1 MSSHQW
7 VHLLSPITM
16 SSFADISAW
25 SWLIQLFLIVA
36 ALLVAN
42 LIRCNVPLFRRSLL
56 PSALLAGLLILCLKP
71 IGFISNIVDRHV
83 MEIITYHALGLGFV
97 AMALKNKKIKSAT
110 STVKVIETGAVT
122 ASTYIIQGLCGLL
135 ITVPLFL
142 WWNNHDFFYSSG
154 LLLPMG
160 YGQGPGQALNF
171 GVTFSGWASDQGIS
185 FHGSD
190 FGLSIA
196 ATGFIVGSLVGVIYM
211 NVLRRKGKLK
221 VNDGSYVEKYTLEDY
236 ESEGEI
242 PHSESIDKLTVQ
254 LCLVL
259 LVYAL
264 VFLLMFGVQKLNL
277 GNFGVK
283 TLKPLVWGFNFLWG
297 TLLGVLVKWIIGRLR
312 KSNWMQREYINNYTL
327 DRIAGTCFD
336 FMIVAGTAAIDFN
349 NLRSLWIPLIL
360 VCLLG
365 ATVTFWYVL
374 RCCRKL
380 YPGYT
385 YEAFFSMFGMLTGT
399 ASNGMI
405 LLREI
410 DPRFETPAA
419 NNLVLQTIP
428 ALAFGF
434 PVLLLMGFAPQSL
447 TNTMISVGL
456 MVVALALFAIFIF
469 RKPRNKQEKKHSK
482 SLSQ

>member
-1 MSSHQW
+1 M
-7 VHLLSPITM
+7 T
-16 SSFADISAW
+16 SFADLSAW
-25 SWLIQLFLIVA
+25 TWLIQFFIIVV

-42 LIRCNVPLFRRSLL
+42 LVRCNVPLFRRSLL

-71 IGFISNIVDRHV
+71 LGFFSTLVDKHA
-83 MEIITYHALGLGFV
+83 MEIVTYHALGLGFV

-110 STVKVIETGAVT
+110 STIKVVETGAVT
-122 ASTYIIQGLCGLL
+122 ASTYILQGLVGLL
-135 ITVPLFL
+135 VTVPLFL
-142 WWNNHDFFYSSG
+142 FGKELFYASG

-171 GVTFSGWASDQGIS
+171 GITFASWAEGQGLV

-211 NVLRRKGKLK
+211 NILRRRGKLK
-221 VNDGSYVEKYTLEDY
+221 VRQKAAVEHYTLADY
-236 ESEGEI
+236 ESKGEI

-264 VFLLMFGVQKLNL
+264 VFLLMYGVQQLDL
-277 GNFGVK
+277 GQFGVK
-283 TLKPLVWGFNFLWG
+283 TIKPLVWGFNFLWG
-297 TLLGVLVKWIIGRLR
+297 TLIGVLVRLLIGRLR
-312 KSNWMQREYINNYTL
+312 KKKIMQREYINNYML

-336 FMIVAGTAAIDFN
+336 VMIVAGTAAIDFN
-349 NLRSLWIPLIL
+349 NLRGLWLPLIL
-360 VCLLG
+360 VCTIG
-365 ATVTFWYVL
+365 AAVTFFYVL
-374 RCCRKL
+374 LCCRKL
-380 YPGYT
+380 YPD
-385 YEAFFSMFGMLTGT
+385 YEYEGFFSMFGMLTGT

-428 ALAFGF
+428 ALVFGF

-447 TNTMISVGL
+447 SNTLITMGIMVAALLLFGL
-456 MVVALALFAIFIF
+456 FIF
-469 RKPRNKQEKKHSK
+469 RKKKNKTAN
-482 SLSQ
+482 

>member
-1 MSSHQW
+1 
-7 VHLLSPITM
+7 M
-16 SSFADISAW
+16 SSFADISSW
-25 SWLIQLFLIVA
+25 SWIIQLFIIVV
-36 ALLVAN
+36 ALLIAN
-42 LIRCNVPLFRRSLL
+42 LVRCNVPFFRRSLL

-71 IGFISNIVDRHV
+71 IDAISSLVDRRV

-97 AMALKNKKIKSAT
+97 AMALKNKKIKS
-110 STVKVIETGAVT
+110 STTTLKVIETGAVT
-122 ASTYIIQGLCGLL
+122 ASTYIIQGLVGLL

-142 WWNNHDFFYSSG
+142 WWNGTDFFYSAG

-171 GVTFSGWASDQGIS
+171 GVTYSGWAADQGIF

-196 ATGFIVGSLVGVIYM
+196 AMGFIVGSLVGVVYM
-211 NVLRRKGKLK
+211 NILRRKGKLK
-221 VNDGSYVEKYTLEDY
+221 VSDGTYVEHYTLEDY

-254 LCLVL
+254 ICLVL
-259 LVYAL
+259 LVYAF
-264 VFLLMFGVQKLNL
+264 VFLLMLGVQKLDL
-277 GNFGVK
+277 GDFGTK
-283 TLKPLVWGFNFLWG
+283 TLNPLVWGFNFLWG
-297 TLLGVLVKWIIGRLR
+297 TLIGVLIKWIIGRLR
-312 KSNWMQREYINNYTL
+312 KSKLMQREYINNFTL

-349 NLRSLWIPLIL
+349 NLRNLWLPLIV
-360 VCLLG
+360 VCMVG
-365 ATVTFWYVL
+365 AIITFWYVL
-374 RCCRKL
+374 RCCRRL
-380 YPGYT
+380 YPDYT

-434 PVLLLMGFAPQSL
+434 PVLLLVGFAPQSL
-447 TNTMISVGL
+447 QSTFIS
-456 MVVALALFAIFIF
+456 MAIMAVALAIFCLFIF
-469 RKPRNKQEKKHSK
+469 RRHRNK
-482 SLSQ
+482 

>member
-1 MSSHQW
+1 
-7 VHLLSPITM
+7 M
-16 SSFADISAW
+16 SSFADLSAW
-25 SWLIQLFLIVA
+25 AWLIQFFIIVL

-42 LIRCNVPLFRRSLL
+42 LVRCNVPLFRRSLL

-71 IGFISNIVDRHV
+71 WGFFSAMVDKHS

-97 AMALKNKKIKSAT
+97 AMALKNKKIESAT
-110 STVKVIETGAVT
+110 STMKVVETGAVT
-122 ASTYIIQGLCGLL
+122 ASTYIIQGLVGLL
-135 ITVPLFL
+135 ITVPLFI
-142 WWNNHDFFYSSG
+142 WWNRNDFFYASG

-171 GVTFSGWASDQGIS
+171 GITFSGWADGQGLV
-185 FHGSD
+185 FHGAD

-196 ATGFIVGSLVGVIYM
+196 AIGFIVGSLTGVVYM
-211 NVLRRKGKLK
+211 NVLRRRGKLK
-221 VNDGSYVEKYTLEDY
+221 IKEKVSERYTLADY
-236 ESEGEI
+236 ETEGEI

-264 VFLLMFGVQKLNL
+264 VFALMYAIQQLDLGDFGT
-277 GNFGVK
+277 K

-297 TLLGVLVKWIIGRLR
+297 TLFGVLVKWIIGRLR
-312 KSNWMQREYINNYTL
+312 RSNLMQREYINNYTL

-349 NLRSLWIPLIL
+349 NLRGLWLPLIL
-360 VCLLG
+360 VCSIG
-365 ATVTFWYVL
+365 ATVTFFYVL

-380 YPGYT
+380 YPGYE
-385 YEAFFSMFGMLTGT
+385 YEGFFSMFGMLTGT

-447 TNTMISVGL
+447 QNTLITIGIMA
-456 MVVALALFAIFIF
+456 VALLLFCLLIF
-469 RKPRNKQEKKHSK
+469 RKRKTKH
-482 SLSQ
+482 

>member
-1 MSSHQW
+1 
-7 VHLLSPITM
+7 M

-25 SWLIQLFLIVA
+25 SWLIQFFIIVA

-42 LIRCNVPLFRRSLL
+42 LIRCNIPLFRRSLL

-71 IGFISNIVDRHV
+71 IGAFSNLIDRHV
-83 MEIITYHALGLGFV
+83 MEIVTYHALGLGFV

-110 STVKVIETGAVT
+110 STMKVVETGAVT
-122 ASTYIIQGLCGLL
+122 ASTYILQGLAGVL
-135 ITVPLFL
+135 ITVPFFL
-142 WWNNHDFFYSSG
+142 WVNKSDFFYSAG
-154 LLLPMG
+154 MLLPMG

-171 GVTFSGWASDQGIS
+171 GTTFSQWAADQGIT
-185 FHGSD
+185 FHGTD

-196 ATGFIVGSLVGVIYM
+196 AMGFIVGSLVGVIFM
-211 NVLRRKGKLK
+211 NILRRRGKIL
-221 VNDGSYVEKYTLEDY
+221 VGSSGSEQQNAPHVEHYTLEDY

-264 VFLLMFGVQKLNL
+264 VFLLMFGIQQLDL
-277 GNFGVK
+277 GDFGVK

-312 KSNWMQREYINNYTL
+312 KSNLMQREYINNYTL

-349 NLRSLWIPLIL
+349 NLRSLWLPLIL
-360 VCLLG
+360 VCAVG
-365 ATVTFWYVL
+365 AVVTFWYVL
-374 RCCRKL
+374 RCCKRL
-380 YPGYT
+380 YPDYK

-447 TNTMISVGL
+447 TNTLITMGI
-456 MVVALALFAIFIF
+456 MVVALLIFVLLIF
-469 RKPRNKQEKKHSK
+469 RPHKKIK
-482 SLSQ
+482 TN

>member
-1 MSSHQW
+1 M
-7 VHLLSPITM
+7 T
-16 SSFADISAW
+16 SFANLSAW
-25 SWLIQLFLIVA
+25 AWLIQFFLIVV

-42 LIRCNVPLFRRSLL
+42 LVRCNVPLFRRSLL

-71 IGFISNIVDRHV
+71 FDFFSTLVDKQS
-83 MEIITYHALGLGFV
+83 METITYHALGLGFV
-97 AMALKNKKIKSAT
+97 AMALKNKKLKSAT
-110 STVKVIETGAVT
+110 STIKVVETGAVT
-122 ASTYIIQGLCGLL
+122 ASTYILQGLVGLL

-142 WWNNHDFFYSSG
+142 WWKGSDFFYAAG

-171 GVTFSGWASDQGIS
+171 GVTFASWAEGQGLV

-211 NVLRRKGKLK
+211 NILRRRGKLK
-221 VNDGSYVEKYTLEDY
+221 VREKSATEQYTLADY
-236 ESEGEI
+236 ESQGEI
-242 PHSESIDKLTVQ
+242 PHSESIDKMTVQ
-254 LCLVL
+254 LSLVL

-264 VFLLMFGVQKLNL
+264 VFLLMYGIQQLDL

-297 TLLGVLVKWIIGRLR
+297 TLLGVLVRWVIGRLR
-312 KSNWMQREYINNYTL
+312 KRNLMQREYINNYML

-336 FMIVAGTAAIDFN
+336 VMIVAGTAAIDFN
-349 NLRSLWIPLIL
+349 NLRGLWLPLIL
-360 VCLLG
+360 VCALG
-365 ATVTFWYVL
+365 ALVTFFYVL

-380 YPGYT
+380 YPDYQ
-385 YEAFFSMFGMLTGT
+385 YEGFFSMFGMLTGT

-447 TNTMISVGL
+447 TNTLITMGIMVAALLLFGL
-456 MVVALALFAIFIF
+456 FIF
-469 RKPRNKQEKKHSK
+469 RKTKKH
-482 SLSQ
+482 

>member
-1 MSSHQW
+1 M
-7 VHLLSPITM
+7 T
-16 SSFADISAW
+16 SFADLSAW
-25 SWLIQLFLIVA
+25 TWLIQFFIIVV

-42 LIRCNVPLFRRSLL
+42 LVRCNVPRFRRSLL

-71 IGFISNIVDRHV
+71 LGFFSTLVDKHA
-83 MEIITYHALGLGFV
+83 MEIVTYHALGLGFV

-110 STVKVIETGAVT
+110 STIKVVETGAVT
-122 ASTYIIQGLCGLL
+122 ASTYILQGLVGLL
-135 ITVPLFL
+135 VTVPLFL
-142 WWNNHDFFYSSG
+142 FGKELFYASG

-171 GVTFSGWASDQGIS
+171 GVTFASWAEGQGLV

-211 NVLRRKGKLK
+211 NILRRRGKLK
-221 VNDGSYVEKYTLEDY
+221 VRQKAAIEHYTLADY
-236 ESEGEI
+236 ESKGEI

-264 VFLLMFGVQKLNL
+264 VFLLMYGVQQLDL
-277 GNFGVK
+277 GQFGVK
-283 TLKPLVWGFNFLWG
+283 TIKPLVWGFNFLWG
-297 TLLGVLVKWIIGRLR
+297 TLIGVLVRLLIGRLR
-312 KSNWMQREYINNYTL
+312 KKKIMQREYINNYML

-336 FMIVAGTAAIDFN
+336 VMIVAGTAAIDFN
-349 NLRSLWIPLIL
+349 NLRGLWLPLIL
-360 VCLLG
+360 VCTVG
-365 ATVTFWYVL
+365 AAVTFFYVL
-374 RCCRKL
+374 LCCRKL
-380 YPGYT
+380 YPD
-385 YEAFFSMFGMLTGT
+385 YEYEGFFSMFGMLTGT

-428 ALAFGF
+428 ALVFGF

-447 TNTMISVGL
+447 SNTLITMGIMVAALLLFGL
-456 MVVALALFAIFIF
+456 FIF
-469 RKPRNKQEKKHSK
+469 RKKKNKTAN
-482 SLSQ
+482 

>member
-1 MSSHQW
+1 M
-7 VHLLSPITM
+7 T
-16 SSFADISAW
+16 SFADLSAW
-25 SWLIQLFLIVA
+25 TWLIQFFIIVV

-42 LIRCNVPLFRRSLL
+42 LVRCNVPLFRRSLL

-71 IGFISNIVDRHV
+71 LGFFSTLVDKHA
-83 MEIITYHALGLGFV
+83 MEIVTYHALGLGFV

-110 STVKVIETGAVT
+110 STIKVVETGAVT
-122 ASTYIIQGLCGLL
+122 ASTYILQGLVGLL
-135 ITVPLFL
+135 VTVPLFL
-142 WWNNHDFFYSSG
+142 FGKELFYASG

-171 GVTFSGWASDQGIS
+171 GITFASWAEGQGLV

-211 NVLRRKGKLK
+211 NILRRRGKLK
-221 VNDGSYVEKYTLEDY
+221 VRQKAAVEHYTLADY
-236 ESEGEI
+236 ESKGEI

-264 VFLLMFGVQKLNL
+264 VFLLMYGVQQLDL
-277 GNFGVK
+277 GQFGVK
-283 TLKPLVWGFNFLWG
+283 TIKPLVWGFNFLWG
-297 TLLGVLVKWIIGRLR
+297 TLIGVLVRLLIGRLR
-312 KSNWMQREYINNYTL
+312 KKKIMQREYINNYML

-336 FMIVAGTAAIDFN
+336 VMIVAGTAAIDFN
-349 NLRSLWIPLIL
+349 NLRGLWLPLIL
-360 VCLLG
+360 VCTVG
-365 ATVTFWYVL
+365 AAVTFFYVL
-374 RCCRKL
+374 LCCRKL
-380 YPGYT
+380 YPD
-385 YEAFFSMFGMLTGT
+385 YEYEGFFSMFGMLTGT

-428 ALAFGF
+428 ALVFGF

-447 TNTMISVGL
+447 SNTLITMGIMVAALLLFGL
-456 MVVALALFAIFIF
+456 FIF
-469 RKPRNKQEKKHSK
+469 RKKKNKTAN
-482 SLSQ
+482 

>member
-1 MSSHQW
+1 M
-7 VHLLSPITM
+7 T
-16 SSFADISAW
+16 SFADSSAW
-25 SWLIQLFLIVA
+25 AWLIQFFIIVV

-56 PSALLAGLLILCLKP
+56 PTALLAGLLILCLKP
-71 IGFISNIVDRHV
+71 FGFFASLVDKQS
-83 MEIITYHALGLGFV
+83 MEIVTYHALGLGFV

-110 STVKVIETGAVT
+110 TTLKVVETGAVT
-122 ASTYIIQGLCGLL
+122 ASTYILQGLVGLL
-135 ITVPLFL
+135 VTVPMFLLGGKLF
-142 WWNNHDFFYSSG
+142 YASG

-171 GVTFSGWASDQGIS
+171 GVTFSGWAEGQGLA

-196 ATGFIVGSLVGVIYM
+196 ATGFIVGSVVGVIYM
-211 NVLRRKGKLK
+211 NMLRRRGKLK
-221 VNDGSYVEKYTLEDY
+221 VREKAESEHYTLTDY

-264 VFLLMFGVQKLNL
+264 VFVLMWGVQQLDM
-277 GNFGVK
+277 GQFGVK

-297 TLLGVLVKWIIGRLR
+297 TLLGVLVRWIIGRLR
-312 KSNWMQREYINNYTL
+312 KRNLMQREYINNHYL

-349 NLRSLWIPLIL
+349 NLRGLWLPLAL
-360 VCLLG
+360 VCTLG
-365 ATVTFWYVL
+365 AIATFWYVL
-374 RCCRKL
+374 RCCKKL
-380 YPGYT
+380 YPDYQ
-385 YEAFFSMFGMLTGT
+385 YEGFFSMFGMLTGT

-447 TNTMISVGL
+447 GNTLITMGI
-456 MVVALALFAIFIF
+456 MVVVLAAFALFIF
-469 RKPRNKQEKKHSK
+469 RKTKKH
-482 SLSQ
+482 

>member
-1 MSSHQW
+1 M
-7 VHLLSPITM
+7 T
-16 SSFADISAW
+16 SFADLSAW
-25 SWLIQLFLIVA
+25 TWLIQFFIIVV

-42 LIRCNVPLFRRSLL
+42 LVRCNVPLFRRSLL

-71 IGFISNIVDRHV
+71 LGFFSALVDKHA
-83 MEIITYHALGLGFV
+83 MEIVTYHALGLGFV

-110 STVKVIETGAVT
+110 STIKVVETGAVT
-122 ASTYIIQGLCGLL
+122 ASTYILQGLVGLI

-142 WWNNHDFFYSSG
+142 IGKKLFYASG

-171 GVTFSGWASDQGIS
+171 GVTFASWAEGQGLV

-196 ATGFIVGSLVGVIYM
+196 ATGFIVGSIVGVIYM

-221 VNDGSYVEKYTLEDY
+221 VREKAEAEQYTLADY
-236 ESEGEI
+236 ESKGEI

-254 LCLVL
+254 LSLVL
-259 LVYAL
+259 LVYGL
-264 VFLLMFGVQKLNL
+264 VFLLMYGIQQLDL
-277 GNFGVK
+277 GQFGVK

-297 TLLGVLVKWIIGRLR
+297 TLIGVLVRWLIGRLR
-312 KSNWMQREYINNYTL
+312 KSNLMQREYINNFML

-336 FMIVAGTAAIDFN
+336 VMIVAGTAAIDFN
-349 NLRSLWIPLIL
+349 NLRGLWLPLIL
-360 VCLLG
+360 VCTVG
-365 ATVTFWYVL
+365 AVVTFFYVL

-380 YPGYT
+380 YPDYQ
-385 YEAFFSMFGMLTGT
+385 YEGFFSMFGMLTGT

-447 TNTMISVGL
+447 ANTLVTMGI
-456 MVVALALFAIFIF
+456 MVVALLLFGLFIF
-469 RKPRNKQEKKHSK
+469 RRTKKK
-482 SLSQ
+482 

>member
-1 MSSHQW
+1 M
-7 VHLLSPITM
+7 T
-16 SSFADISAW
+16 SFADLSTWA
-25 SWLIQLFLIVA
+25 WLIQFFIIVV

-42 LIRCNVPLFRRSLL
+42 VVRCNVPLFRRSLL
-56 PSALLAGLLILCLKP
+56 PSALLAGLIILCLKP
-71 IGFISNIVDRHV
+71 LDIFNTLVDKHA

-110 STVKVIETGAVT
+110 TTMKVVETGAVT
-122 ASTYIIQGLCGLL
+122 ASTYILQGLVGLAV
-135 ITVPLFL
+135 TVPLFL
-142 WWNNHDFFYSSG
+142 LWKGHDFFYAAG

-171 GVTFSGWASDQGIS
+171 GVTFASWAEGQGLV

-196 ATGFIVGSLVGVIYM
+196 AIGFIVGSLVGVVYM
-211 NVLRRKGKLK
+211 NILRRKGKLK
-221 VNDGSYVEKYTLEDY
+221 ITANAENQANTLADY
-236 ESEGEI
+236 ESNGEI
-242 PHSESIDKLTVQ
+242 PHSESIDKMTVQ
-254 LCLVL
+254 LSLVL
-259 LVYAL
+259 LVYGL
-264 VFLLMFGVQKLNL
+264 VFLLMYGVQQLDL
-277 GNFGVK
+277 GQFGVK

-297 TLLGVLVKWIIGRLR
+297 TLIGVLVRWIIGRLR
-312 KSNWMQREYINNYTL
+312 KTNIMQREYINNHYL

-336 FMIVAGTAAIDFN
+336 VMIVAGTAAIDMG
-349 NLRSLWIPLIL
+349 NLRGLWLPLIL
-360 VCLLG
+360 VCVLG
-365 ATVTFWYVL
+365 AVATFWYVL
-374 RCCRKL
+374 RCCKKL
-380 YPGYT
+380 YPDYQ
-385 YEAFFSMFGMLTGT
+385 YEGFFAMFGMLTGT

-447 TNTMISVGL
+447 TNTLITIGI
-456 MVVALALFAIFIF
+456 MVVALTLFAIFIF
-469 RKPRNKQEKKHSK
+469 RKKKSK
-482 SLSQ
+482 NSK

>member
-1 MSSHQW
+1 
-7 VHLLSPITM
+7 M
-16 SSFADISAW
+16 SSFADLSSWA
-25 SWLIQLFLIVA
+25 WLIQLFLIVV

-42 LIRCNVPLFRRSLL
+42 LVRCNVPLFRRSLL

-71 IGFISNIVDRHV
+71 IGAFSSLVDRHV

-110 STVKVIETGAVT
+110 STIKVVETGAVT

-135 ITVPLFL
+135 LTVPLFL
-142 WWNNHDFFYSSG
+142 WWNNSDFFYSAG

-171 GVTFSGWASDQGIS
+171 GSTFSGWASDQDIA
-185 FHGSD
+185 FHGAD

-196 ATGFIVGSLVGVIYM
+196 AMGFIVGSIVGVVYM
-211 NVLRRKGKLK
+211 NVLRRRGKLK
-221 VNDGSYVEKYTLEDY
+221 IREKAVAERYTLADY

-242 PHSESIDKLTVQ
+242 PHSESIDKFTVQ

-259 LVYAL
+259 LVYAM
-264 VFLLMFGVQKLNL
+264 VFALMYGIQRLDL
-277 GNFGVK
+277 GDFGVK

-297 TLLGVLVKWIIGRLR
+297 TLFGVLVKWIIGRLR
-312 KSNWMQREYINNYTL
+312 KSNLMQREYINNYTL

-349 NLRSLWIPLIL
+349 NLRSLWLPLIL
-360 VCLLG
+360 VCILG
-365 ATVTFWYVL
+365 AVVTFWYVL
-374 RCCRKL
+374 RCCRRL
-380 YPGYT
+380 YPDYT

-447 TNTMISVGL
+447 NNTMISVGL
-456 MVVALALFAIFIF
+456 MLLALAAFALFIF
-469 RKPRNKQEKKHSK
+469 RKKKK
-482 SLSQ
+482 KE

>member
-1 MSSHQW
+1 M
-7 VHLLSPITM
+7 T
-16 SSFADISAW
+16 SFADLSAW
-25 SWLIQLFLIVA
+25 TWLIQFFIIVV

-42 LIRCNVPLFRRSLL
+42 LVRCNVPLFRRSLL

-71 IGFISNIVDRHV
+71 LGFFSTLVDKHA
-83 MEIITYHALGLGFV
+83 MEIVTYHALGLGFV

-110 STVKVIETGAVT
+110 STIKVVETGAVT
-122 ASTYIIQGLCGLL
+122 ASTYILQGLVGLL
-135 ITVPLFL
+135 VTVPLFL
-142 WWNNHDFFYSSG
+142 FGKELFYASG

-171 GVTFSGWASDQGIS
+171 GITFASWAEGQGLV

-211 NVLRRKGKLK
+211 NILRRRGKLK
-221 VNDGSYVEKYTLEDY
+221 VRQKASVEHYTLADY
-236 ESEGEI
+236 ESKGEI

-264 VFLLMFGVQKLNL
+264 VFLLMYGVQQLDL
-277 GNFGVK
+277 GQFGVK
-283 TLKPLVWGFNFLWG
+283 TIKPLVWGFNFLWG
-297 TLLGVLVKWIIGRLR
+297 TLIGVLVRLLIGRLR
-312 KSNWMQREYINNYTL
+312 KKKIMQREYINNYML

-336 FMIVAGTAAIDFN
+336 VMIVAGTAAIDFN
-349 NLRSLWIPLIL
+349 NLRGLWLPLIL
-360 VCLLG
+360 VCTVG
-365 ATVTFWYVL
+365 AAVTFFYVL
-374 RCCRKL
+374 LCCRKL
-380 YPGYT
+380 YPD
-385 YEAFFSMFGMLTGT
+385 YEYEGFFSMFGMLTGT

-428 ALAFGF
+428 ALVFGF

-447 TNTMISVGL
+447 SNTLITMGIMVAALLLFGL
-456 MVVALALFAIFIF
+456 FIF
-469 RKPRNKQEKKHSK
+469 RKKKNKTAN
-482 SLSQ
+482 

>member
-1 MSSHQW
+1 M
-7 VHLLSPITM
+7 T
-16 SSFADISAW
+16 SFADLSAW
-25 SWLIQLFLIVA
+25 TWLIQFFIIVV

-42 LIRCNVPLFRRSLL
+42 LVRCNVPLFRRSLL

-71 IGFISNIVDRHV
+71 LGFFSTLVDKHA
-83 MEIITYHALGLGFV
+83 MEIVTYHALGLGFV

-110 STVKVIETGAVT
+110 STIKVVETGAVT
-122 ASTYIIQGLCGLL
+122 ASTYILQGLVGLL
-135 ITVPLFL
+135 VTVPLFL
-142 WWNNHDFFYSSG
+142 FGKELFYASG

-171 GVTFSGWASDQGIS
+171 GVTFASWAEGQGLV

-211 NVLRRKGKLK
+211 NILRRRGKLK
-221 VNDGSYVEKYTLEDY
+221 VRQKAAVEHYTLADY
-236 ESEGEI
+236 ESKGEI

-264 VFLLMFGVQKLNL
+264 VFLLMYGVQQLDL
-277 GNFGVK
+277 GQFGVK
-283 TLKPLVWGFNFLWG
+283 TIKPLVWGFNFLWG
-297 TLLGVLVKWIIGRLR
+297 TLIGVLVRLLIGRLR
-312 KSNWMQREYINNYTL
+312 KKKIMQREYINNYML

-336 FMIVAGTAAIDFN
+336 VMIVAGTAAIDFN
-349 NLRSLWIPLIL
+349 NLRGLWLPLIL
-360 VCLLG
+360 VCTIG
-365 ATVTFWYVL
+365 AAVTFFYVL
-374 RCCRKL
+374 LCCRKL
-380 YPGYT
+380 YPD
-385 YEAFFSMFGMLTGT
+385 YEYEGFFSMFGMLTGT

-428 ALAFGF
+428 ALVFGF

-447 TNTMISVGL
+447 SNTLITMGIMVAALLLFGL
-456 MVVALALFAIFIF
+456 FIF
-469 RKPRNKQEKKHSK
+469 RKKKNKTAN
-482 SLSQ
+482 

>member
-1 MSSHQW
+1 M
-7 VHLLSPITM
+7 T
-16 SSFADISAW
+16 SFADLSAW
-25 SWLIQLFLIVA
+25 TWLIQFFIIVV

-42 LIRCNVPLFRRSLL
+42 LVRCNVPLFRRSLL

-71 IGFISNIVDRHV
+71 LGFFSTLVDKHA
-83 MEIITYHALGLGFV
+83 MEIVTYHALGLGFV

-110 STVKVIETGAVT
+110 STIKVVETGAVT
-122 ASTYIIQGLCGLL
+122 ASTYILQGLVGLL
-135 ITVPLFL
+135 VTVPLFL
-142 WWNNHDFFYSSG
+142 FGKELFYASG

-171 GVTFSGWASDQGIS
+171 GVTFASWAEGQGLV

-211 NVLRRKGKLK
+211 NILRRRGMLK
-221 VNDGSYVEKYTLEDY
+221 VRQKASVEHYTLADY
-236 ESEGEI
+236 ESKGEI

-264 VFLLMFGVQKLNL
+264 VFLLMYGVQQLDL
-277 GNFGVK
+277 GQFGVK
-283 TLKPLVWGFNFLWG
+283 TIKPLVWGFNFLWG
-297 TLLGVLVKWIIGRLR
+297 TLIGVLVRLLIGRLR
-312 KSNWMQREYINNYTL
+312 KKKIMQREYINNYML

-336 FMIVAGTAAIDFN
+336 VMIVAGTAAIDFN
-349 NLRSLWIPLIL
+349 NLRGLWLPLIL
-360 VCLLG
+360 VCTVG
-365 ATVTFWYVL
+365 AAVTFFYVL
-374 RCCRKL
+374 LCCRKL
-380 YPGYT
+380 YPD
-385 YEAFFSMFGMLTGT
+385 YEYEGFFSMFGMLTGT

-428 ALAFGF
+428 ALVFGF

-447 TNTMISVGL
+447 SNTLITMGIMVAALLLFGL
-456 MVVALALFAIFIF
+456 FIF
-469 RKPRNKQEKKHSK
+469 RKKKNKTAN
-482 SLSQ
+482 

>member
-1 MSSHQW
+1 M
-7 VHLLSPITM
+7 T
-16 SSFADISAW
+16 SFSDPSAW
-25 SWLIQLFLIVA
+25 AWLIQFFIIVV

-42 LIRCNVPLFRRSLL
+42 VVRCNVPLFRRSLL

-71 IGFISNIVDRHV
+71 FGFFNTLVDKHA
-83 MEIITYHALGLGFV
+83 MEIVTYHALGLGFV
-97 AMALKNKKIKSAT
+97 AMALKNKKLKSAT
-110 STVKVIETGAVT
+110 TTMKVVETGAVT
-122 ASTYIIQGLCGLL
+122 ASTYILQGLVGLL
-135 ITVPLFL
+135 ITLPLFL
-142 WWNNHDFFYSSG
+142 WWNNKDFFYAAG

-171 GVTFSGWASDQGIS
+171 GVTFTQWADDQGLV

-196 ATGFIVGSLVGVIYM
+196 AMGFIVGSLVGVIYM
-211 NVLRRKGKLK
+211 NILRRKGKLRVK
-221 VNDGSYVEKYTLEDY
+221 SGDTNEAYTLADY
-236 ESEGEI
+236 ESKGEI

-254 LCLVL
+254 LSLVL
-259 LVYAL
+259 LVYGL
-264 VFLLMFGVQKLNL
+264 VFLLMYGVQHLEL
-277 GNFGVK
+277 GQFGEK

-297 TLLGVLVKWIIGRLR
+297 TLIGVLVRWVIGRLR
-312 KSNWMQREYINNYTL
+312 KNNLMQREYINNHML

-336 FMIVAGTAAIDFN
+336 VMIVAGTAAIDMG
-349 NLRSLWIPLIL
+349 NLRGLWLPLLL
-360 VCLLG
+360 VCTLG
-365 ATVTFWYVL
+365 AVATFWYVL
-374 RCCRKL
+374 RCCRRL
-380 YPGYT
+380 YPDYQ
-385 YEAFFSMFGMLTGT
+385 YEGFFSMFGMLTGT

-447 TNTMISVGL
+447 TNTLITLGI
-456 MVVALALFAIFIF
+456 MVVALALFALFIF
-469 RKPRNKQEKKHSK
+469 RKKNTLTH
-482 SLSQ
+482 

>member
-1 MSSHQW
+1 M
-7 VHLLSPITM
+7 T
-16 SSFADISAW
+16 SFADLSAW
-25 SWLIQLFLIVA
+25 TWLIQFFIIVV

-42 LIRCNVPLFRRSLL
+42 LVRCNVPLFRRSLL
-56 PSALLAGLLILCLKP
+56 PSALLAGLIILCLKP
-71 IGFISNIVDRHV
+71 LGFFSALVDKHA
-83 MEIITYHALGLGFV
+83 MEIVTYHALGLGFV

-110 STVKVIETGAVT
+110 STIKVVETGAVT
-122 ASTYIIQGLCGLL
+122 ASTYILQGLVGLI

-142 WWNNHDFFYSSG
+142 FGKKLFYASG

-171 GVTFSGWASDQGIS
+171 GVTFASWAEGQGLV

-196 ATGFIVGSLVGVIYM
+196 ATGFIVGSIVGVIYM

-221 VNDGSYVEKYTLEDY
+221 VREKAEAEHYTLADY
-236 ESEGEI
+236 ESKGEI

-254 LCLVL
+254 LSLVL
-259 LVYAL
+259 LVYGL
-264 VFLLMFGVQKLNL
+264 VFLLMYGIQQLDL
-277 GNFGVK
+277 GQFGVK

-297 TLLGVLVKWIIGRLR
+297 TLIGVLVRCLIGRLR
-312 KSNWMQREYINNYTL
+312 KSNLMQREYINNFML

-336 FMIVAGTAAIDFN
+336 VMIVAGTAAIDFN
-349 NLRSLWIPLIL
+349 NLRGLWLPLIL
-360 VCLLG
+360 VCTIG
-365 ATVTFWYVL
+365 AVVTFFYVL

-380 YPGYT
+380 YPDYQ
-385 YEAFFSMFGMLTGT
+385 YEGFFSMFGMLTGT

-434 PVLLLMGFAPQSL
+434 PVLLLMGFAPQNL
-447 TNTMISVGL
+447 TNTLITMGI
-456 MVVALALFAIFIF
+456 MVVALLLFGLFIF
-469 RKPRNKQEKKHSK
+469 RKKKNKTAN
-482 SLSQ
+482 

>member
-1 MSSHQW
+1 M
-7 VHLLSPITM
+7 T
-16 SSFADISAW
+16 SFADLSAW
-25 SWLIQLFLIVA
+25 TWLIQFFIIVV

-42 LIRCNVPLFRRSLL
+42 LVRCNVPLFRRSLL

-71 IGFISNIVDRHV
+71 LGFFSTLVDKHA
-83 MEIITYHALGLGFV
+83 MEIVTYHALGLGFV

-110 STVKVIETGAVT
+110 STIKVVETGAVT
-122 ASTYIIQGLCGLL
+122 ASTYILQGLVGLL
-135 ITVPLFL
+135 VTVPLFL
-142 WWNNHDFFYSSG
+142 FGKELFYASG

-171 GVTFSGWASDQGIS
+171 GVTFASWAEGQGLV

-211 NVLRRKGKLK
+211 NILRRRGKLK
-221 VNDGSYVEKYTLEDY
+221 VRQKAAVEHYTLADY
-236 ESEGEI
+236 ESKGEI

-264 VFLLMFGVQKLNL
+264 VFLLMYGVQQLDL
-277 GNFGVK
+277 GQFGVK
-283 TLKPLVWGFNFLWG
+283 TIKPLVWGFNFLWG
-297 TLLGVLVKWIIGRLR
+297 TLIGVLVRLLIGRLR
-312 KSNWMQREYINNYTL
+312 KKKIMQREYINNYML

-336 FMIVAGTAAIDFN
+336 VMIVAGTAAIDFN
-349 NLRSLWIPLIL
+349 NLRGLWLPLIL
-360 VCLLG
+360 VCTVG
-365 ATVTFWYVL
+365 AAVTFFYVL
-374 RCCRKL
+374 LCCRKL
-380 YPGYT
+380 YPD
-385 YEAFFSMFGMLTGT
+385 YEYEGFFSMFGMLTGT

-428 ALAFGF
+428 ALVFGF

-447 TNTMISVGL
+447 SNTLITMGIMVAALLLFGL
-456 MVVALALFAIFIF
+456 FIF
-469 RKPRNKQEKKHSK
+469 RKKKNRTAN
-482 SLSQ
+482 

>member
-1 MSSHQW
+1 M
-7 VHLLSPITM
+7 T
-16 SSFADISAW
+16 SFADLSTWA
-25 SWLIQLFLIVA
+25 WLIQFFIIVV

-42 LIRCNVPLFRRSLL
+42 VVRCNVPLFRRSLL
-56 PSALLAGLLILCLKP
+56 PSALLAGLIILCLKP
-71 IGFISNIVDRHV
+71 LDIFNTLVDKHA

-110 STVKVIETGAVT
+110 TTMKVVETGAVT
-122 ASTYIIQGLCGLL
+122 ASTYILQGLVGLAV
-135 ITVPLFL
+135 TVPLFL
-142 WWNNHDFFYSSG
+142 LWKGHDFFYAAG

-171 GVTFSGWASDQGIS
+171 GVTFASWAEGQGLV

-196 ATGFIVGSLVGVIYM
+196 AIGFIVGSLVGVVYM
-211 NVLRRKGKLK
+211 NILRRKGKLK
-221 VNDGSYVEKYTLEDY
+221 ITANAENQANTLADY
-236 ESEGEI
+236 ESTGEI
-242 PHSESIDKLTVQ
+242 PHSESIDKMTVQ
-254 LCLVL
+254 LSLVL
-259 LVYAL
+259 LVYGL
-264 VFLLMFGVQKLNL
+264 VFLLMYGVQQLDL
-277 GNFGVK
+277 GQFGVK

-297 TLLGVLVKWIIGRLR
+297 TLIGVLVRWIIGRLR
-312 KSNWMQREYINNYTL
+312 KTNIMQREYINNHYL

-336 FMIVAGTAAIDFN
+336 VMIVAGTAAIDMG
-349 NLRSLWIPLIL
+349 NLRGLWLPLIL
-360 VCLLG
+360 VCILG
-365 ATVTFWYVL
+365 AVATFWYVL
-374 RCCRKL
+374 RCCKKL
-380 YPGYT
+380 YPDYQ
-385 YEAFFSMFGMLTGT
+385 YEGFFAMFGMLTGT

-447 TNTMISVGL
+447 TNTLITIGV
-456 MVVALALFAIFIF
+456 MVVALTLFAIFIF
-469 RKPRNKQEKKHSK
+469 RKKKSK
-482 SLSQ
+482 NSK

>member
-1 MSSHQW
+1 
-7 VHLLSPITM
+7 M
-16 SSFADISAW
+16 SSFADLSAW
-25 SWLIQLFLIVA
+25 AWLIQFFIIVL

-42 LIRCNVPLFRRSLL
+42 LVRCNVPLFRRSLL

-71 IGFISNIVDRHV
+71 MGFFSAMVDKHS

-97 AMALKNKKIKSAT
+97 AMALKNKKIESAT
-110 STVKVIETGAVT
+110 STMKVVETGAVT
-122 ASTYIIQGLCGLL
+122 ASTYIIQGLVGLL

-142 WWNNHDFFYSSG
+142 WWNGSEFFYASG

-171 GVTFSGWASDQGIS
+171 GITFSGWADGQGLV
-185 FHGSD
+185 FHGAD

-196 ATGFIVGSLVGVIYM
+196 AIGFIVGSLTGVVYM
-211 NVLRRKGKLK
+211 NVLRRRGKLK
-221 VNDGSYVEKYTLEDY
+221 IKEKVSERYTLADY
-236 ESEGEI
+236 ETEGEI

-264 VFLLMFGVQKLNL
+264 VFALMFAIQQLDL
-277 GNFGVK
+277 GDFGTK

-297 TLLGVLVKWIIGRLR
+297 TLFGVLVKWIIGRLR
-312 KSNWMQREYINNYTL
+312 RSNLMQREYINNYTL

-349 NLRSLWIPLIL
+349 NLRGLWLPLIL
-360 VCLLG
+360 VCSIG
-365 ATVTFWYVL
+365 ATVTFFYVL

-380 YPGYT
+380 YPGYE
-385 YEAFFSMFGMLTGT
+385 YEGFFSMFGMLTGT

-434 PVLLLMGFAPQSL
+434 PVLLLMGFAPKSL
-447 TNTMISVGL
+447 QNTLITIGIMA
-456 MVVALALFAIFIF
+456 VALLLFCLFIF
-469 RKPRNKQEKKHSK
+469 RKRKTKH
-482 SLSQ
+482 

>member
-1 MSSHQW
+1 
-7 VHLLSPITM
+7 M
-16 SSFADISAW
+16 SSFADLSSWA
-25 SWLIQLFLIVA
+25 WLIQLFVIVA

-42 LIRCNVPLFRRSLL
+42 LIRCNVPLLRRSLL
-56 PSALLAGLLILCLKP
+56 PSALLAGLLILALKP
-71 IGFISNIVDRHV
+71 LGAFSALIDRHA
-83 MEIITYHALGLGFV
+83 MEVITYHALGLGFV
-97 AMALKNKKIKSAT
+97 AMALKNKRIKSAT
-110 STVKVIETGAVT
+110 STLTVVETGAVT
-122 ASTYIIQGLCGLL
+122 AGTYIIQGLAGLL

-142 WWNNHDFFYSSG
+142 WWRGDELFYAAG

-171 GVTFSGWASDQGIS
+171 GTTFAGWAADQGID
-185 FHGSD
+185 FHGAD

-196 ATGFIVGSLVGVIYM
+196 AMGFIVGSLVGVVYM
-211 NVLRRKGKLK
+211 NVLRRRGKLR
-221 VNDGSYVEKYTLEDY
+221 VSDGSYVEHYTLADY

-264 VFLLMFGVQKLNL
+264 VFLLMYGVQQLEL
-277 GNFGVK
+277 GNFGTK

-312 KSNWMQREYINNYTL
+312 KSRLMQREYINNHYL

-336 FMIVAGTAAIDFN
+336 LMIVAGTAAIDFN
-349 NLRSLWIPLIL
+349 NLRALWLPLVL
-360 VCLLG
+360 VCVAG
-365 ATVTFWYVL
+365 ALVTFCFVL
-374 RCCRKL
+374 RCCRRL
-380 YPGYT
+380 YPGYE
-385 YEAFFSMFGMLTGT
+385 YEAFFSLFGMLTGT

-447 TNTMISVGL
+447 QSTLISVGVML
-456 MVVALALFAIFIF
+456 VALLLFCLFIF
-469 RKPRNKQEKKHSK
+469 RPATRRRAEQ
-482 SLSQ
+482 

>member
-1 MSSHQW
+1 M
-7 VHLLSPITM
+7 T
-16 SSFADISAW
+16 SFADPSAW
-25 SWLIQLFLIVA
+25 AWLIQFFIIVV

-42 LIRCNVPLFRRSLL
+42 VIRCNVPLFRRSLL

-71 IGFISNIVDRHV
+71 LNVFSSMVDKHA

-110 STVKVIETGAVT
+110 STIKVVETGAVT
-122 ASTYIIQGLCGLL
+122 ASTYILQGLVGLI

-142 WWNNHDFFYSSG
+142 WWKGADFFYAAG

-171 GVTFSGWASDQGIS
+171 GVTFASWAEGQGLV

-196 ATGFIVGSLVGVIYM
+196 ATGFIVGSLVGVVYM
-211 NVLRRKGKLK
+211 NMLRRQGKLK
-221 VNDGSYVEKYTLEDY
+221 VREKSASEHYTLADY

-259 LVYAL
+259 LVYTL
-264 VFLLMFGVQKLNL
+264 VFLLMYGVQQLDL

-297 TLLGVLVKWIIGRLR
+297 TLLGVLIRWIIGRLR
-312 KSNWMQREYINNYTL
+312 KSNLMQREYINNYTL

-349 NLRSLWIPLIL
+349 NLRGLWLPLVL
-360 VCLLG
+360 VCTVG
-365 ATVTFWYVL
+365 AVATFWYVS

-380 YPGYT
+380 YPDYR
-385 YEAFFSMFGMLTGT
+385 YEGFFSMFGMLTGT

-447 TNTMISVGL
+447 GNTLITMGI
-456 MVVALALFAIFIF
+456 MVAALLVFALFIF
-469 RKPRNKQEKKHSK
+469 RKRKEPGRK
-482 SLSQ
+482 

>member
-1 MSSHQW
+1 M
-7 VHLLSPITM
+7 T
-16 SSFADISAW
+16 SFANLSAW
-25 SWLIQLFLIVA
+25 AWLVQFFIIVV
-36 ALLVAN
+36 ALLIAN
-42 LIRCNVPLFRRSLL
+42 LVRCNVPLFKRSLL

-71 IGFISNIVDRHV
+71 FGFFSTLVDKHS

-97 AMALKNKKIKSAT
+97 AMALKNKKLKSAT
-110 STVKVIETGAVT
+110 STLKVVETGAVT
-122 ASTYIIQGLCGLL
+122 ASTYILQGLVGLL

-142 WWNNHDFFYSSG
+142 WWKGADFFYAAG

-171 GVTFSGWASDQGIS
+171 GVTFASWAEGQGLV

-196 ATGFIVGSLVGVIYM
+196 ATGFIVGSLVGVVYM
-211 NVLRRKGKLK
+211 NILRRRGKLK
-221 VNDGSYVEKYTLEDY
+221 VREKSVSEHYTLADY

-264 VFLLMFGVQKLNL
+264 VFLLMYGVQQLDL

-297 TLLGVLVKWIIGRLR
+297 TLLGVLVRWLIGRLR
-312 KSNWMQREYINNYTL
+312 KRKLMQREYINNYML

-336 FMIVAGTAAIDFN
+336 IMIVAGTAAIDFN
-349 NLRSLWIPLIL
+349 NLRGLWLPLIL
-360 VCLLG
+360 VCTLG
-365 ATVTFWYVL
+365 AVVTFFYVL
-374 RCCRKL
+374 ICCRKL
-380 YPGYT
+380 YPD
-385 YEAFFSMFGMLTGT
+385 YEYEGFFSMFGMLTGT

-428 ALAFGF
+428 ALVFGF

-447 TNTMISVGL
+447 SNTFITMGI
-456 MVVALALFAIFIF
+456 MVAALLLFALFIF
-469 RKPRNKQEKKHSK
+469 RKTKNNKEKKS
-482 SLSQ
+482 